1 MKKDTIWWGLLFGLL
16 VTVLT
21 YGFLY
26 LIALWT
32 GFDAYFTDRRALFLL
47 SFFPAIVLM
56 RYYFVK
62 KKFEK
67 TGKGVLTV
75 IFVGIMLVLL
85 LIK

>member
-1 MKKDTIWWGLLFGLL
+1 MKKDTIWWGLLLGVLA
-16 VTVLT
+16 TALT
-21 YGFLY
+21 YSFLY
-26 LIALWT
+26 LIAMWT
-32 GFDAYFTDRRALFLL
+32 GFDTYFTDHRALFLL

-67 TGKGVLTV
+67 TGKGFLAI
-75 IFVGIMLVLL
+75 IFVGIILVLL